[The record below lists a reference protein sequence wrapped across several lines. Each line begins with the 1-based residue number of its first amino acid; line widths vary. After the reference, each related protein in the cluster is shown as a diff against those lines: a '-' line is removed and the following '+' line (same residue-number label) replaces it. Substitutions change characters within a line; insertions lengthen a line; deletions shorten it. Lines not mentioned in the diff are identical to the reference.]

1 MVETRKV
8 QRLGPSTLAMTLP
21 AEWARAHSVEKGD
34 EVSLRTGGKGTL
46 TVLPESA
53 EAEESQATIHAENMD
68 ATAVE
73 RAIVAQYVLGRRVI
87 HVEVAEG
94 SLDSEHINA
103 VYNAETQL
111 MGLGVIEET
120 PERIAIRCSVDAED
134 FTLDN
139 LLERLE
145 STGATMRDEAI
156 QALALGNP
164 DFAERALNRER
175 QANKIFVLLLRL
187 IFTAYQNPNL
197 ARSVGLDDGFPL
209 IGYRSIAKNLELTA
223 DNAEDIAEIALEA
236 PDHTLEVDDPTMR
249 RIREFTGQVDEI
261 SELAVRAAVERDFE
275 LTLTVRERFAEIND
289 VEGEIL
295 TDLPDHTLEVDDP
308 TMRRIREFTG
318 QVDEISELAVRAAV
332 ERDFE
337 LTLTVRERFAEI
349 NDVEGEI
356 LTDLPEM
363 DNEALLRV
371 RDVLVSLAQ
380 TAQYAVRNA
389 EIATNLA
396 LNEES
401 AHTTI
406 T

>member
-1 MVETRKV
+1 METRKV

-21 AEWARAHSVEKGD
+21 AEWASAQDVEKGD
-34 EVSLRTGGKGTL
+34 EVSLRVGGKGIL
-46 TVLPESA
+46 TVLPESVQSEEA
-53 EAEESQATIHAENMD
+53 EAVVHASNLD
-68 ATAVE
+68 ADAVE

-87 HVEVAEG
+87 HVEAEPG
-94 SLDSEHINA
+94 ETLESTHINA

-120 PERIAIRCSVDAED
+120 PESIAIRCSVDAED

-145 STGATMRDEAI
+145 STGSTMRNEAI
-156 QALALGNP
+156 KALAHDNP
-164 DFAERALNRER
+164 DLAQRALNRER

-197 ARSVGLDDGFPL
+197 ARAVGLEDGFPL

-223 DNAEDIAEIALEA
+223 DNAEDIAEIAIDLDVDALGE
-236 PDHTLEVDDPTMR
+236 DSGTLR
-249 RIREFTGQVDEI
+249 RIREFTDEVNEVT
-261 SELAVRAAVERDFE
+261 ELAVEAAVERDYDVAIE
-275 LTLTVRERFAEIND
+275 VRERFAEIGD
-289 VEGEIL
+289 REQEIL
-295 TDLPDHTLEVDDP
+295 E
-308 TMRRIREFTG
+308 
-318 QVDEISELAVRAAV
+318 
-332 ERDFE
+332 
-337 LTLTVRERFAEI
+337 
-349 NDVEGEI
+349 
-356 LTDLPEM
+356 DLPEM
-363 DNEALLRV
+363 DNKHLLQIRE
-371 RDVLVSLAQ
+371 VLVSLQQ

-401 AHTTI
+401 DHISI

>member
-21 AEWARAHSVEKGD
+21 AEWARAHGVEKGD

-46 TVLPESA
+46 TVMPESA
-53 EAEESQATIHAENMD
+53 QTEESQATIHAENMD
-68 ATAVE
+68 ASAVE

-87 HVEVAEG
+87 HVEMNEG
-94 SLDSEHINA
+94 TLDSAHINA

-120 PERIAIRCSVDAED
+120 PERIAIRCSVDPED

-145 STGATMRDEAI
+145 STGTTMRDEAI

-197 ARSVGLDDGFPL
+197 ARAVGLEDGFPL

-223 DNAEDIAEIALEA
+223 DNAEDIAEIAMEA
-236 PDHTLEVDDPTMR
+236 PGHTLDVDDATMR
-249 RIREFTGQVDEI
+249 RIREFTDQVDEI
-261 SELAVRAAVERDFE
+261 SELAVRSAVERDFQ
-275 LTLTVRERFAEIND
+275 LTIEVRERFAAIQDRES
-289 VEGEIL
+289 EIL
-295 TDLPDHTLEVDDP
+295 D
-308 TMRRIREFTG
+308 
-318 QVDEISELAVRAAV
+318 
-332 ERDFE
+332 
-337 LTLTVRERFAEI
+337 
-349 NDVEGEI
+349 
-356 LTDLPEM
+356 DLPEM
-363 DNEALLRV
+363 SNGDLLRV
-371 RDVLVSLAQ
+371 REVLVSLAQ

-396 LNEES
+396 LDEES
-401 AHTTI
+401 EHTTI
-406 T
+406 A